1 MQNQESFD
9 APACFAVAR
18 SYLIQMQR
26 GSGIRAERGERV
38 ASLLDMAESQSGA
51 ERNATLDELN
61 AVAAELDE
69 DARLAANAAAPG
81 DARRLALLADAIR
94 GLTASLR

>member
-1 MQNQESFD
+1 MSS
-9 APACFAVAR
+9 FAVAR
-18 SYLIQMQR
+18 SYLVQMQR
-26 GSGIRAERGERV
+26 GSGINAERGERV

-51 ERNATLDELN
+51 DRSAALDELN

-69 DARLAANAAAPG
+69 DARRAANAAGPG

-94 GLTASLR
+94 DLTASLR